1 MIGCVVRGVC
11 GAAAVSGIVF
21 LSWAGTAA
29 GAPAERPAYFQ
40 VVNPADKQR
49 EMQESSES
57 ATQMREVTAPQERT
71 TGTGTETRIETQVR
85 TETAPGE
92 PARVQLVEPPA
103 PRRSYELPPVDVVGE
118 VMPAMREE
126 QRVGPYAQP
135 RWTARRR
142 FPSTRVYVRPPGTA
156 EFEYWLRPTVTK
168 DGDTE
173 IRTLY
178 ELSVGFE
185 PRLQLDLYLRTDQE
199 GDDSEMLLGQQVEI
213 RYALADWGKI
223 WGNPTLYLEW
233 VGLEQRPDAVEA
245 KLLLGGELAERWH
258 WGSNLVGEFQT
269 GGEREYEYQLTGGVS
284 YTVVDSRLSLGG
296 EAQFIVADVKDD
308 RGDFG
313 TPTILL
319 GPSVQWKPTERIN
332 VTFAPLVGLTDE
344 SPDFR
349 AFFVFGYEF

>member
-1 MIGCVVRGVC
+1 MLVGV
-11 GAAAVSGIVF
+11 AAVAIHSIAVVSRGSGP
-21 LSWAGTAA
+21 AG
-29 GAPAERPAYFQ
+29 ERPYYLQ

-49 EMQESSES
+49 EAQEEAKANRVERVEARDASE
-57 ATQMREVTAPQERT
+57 APKDGRQ
-71 TGTGTETRIETQVR
+71 
-85 TETAPGE
+85 
-92 PARVQLVEPPA
+92 
-103 PRRSYELPPVDVVGE
+103 PRASYELPAVEVVGE
-118 VMPAMREE
+118 KASDLREE
-126 QRVGPYAQP
+126 QRVGPYEQP

-156 EFEYWLRPTVTK
+156 ELEYWLRPTITK

-185 PRLQLDLYLRTDQE
+185 PRLQLDLYFRTDQE
-199 GDDSEMLLGQQVEI
+199 GDDSEMLIGQQVEI

-233 VGLEQRPDAVEA
+233 VGLEQRPDKVEA

-258 WGSNLVGEFQT
+258 WGSNLVGEFEL
-269 GGEREYEYQLTGGVS
+269 GGEREYEYQLTGGAT
-284 YTVVDSRLSLGG
+284 YTVVDSKLSLGA
-296 EAQFIVADVKDD
+296 EAQLIVADVKDD

-319 GPSVQWKPTERIN
+319 GPRVQWKPTERLNI
-332 VTFAPLVGLTDE
+332 TFAPLVGLTDE

-349 AFFVFGYEF
+349 AFFVVGYEF

>member
-1 MIGCVVRGVC
+1 LGLVVAIGVACRC
-11 GAAAVSGIVF
+11 RA
-21 LSWAGTAA
+21 
-29 GAPAERPAYFQ
+29 Q

-49 EMQESSES
+49 EAQEAARDDARDRVEMTDTSVG
-57 ATQMREVTAPQERT
+57 AAPQ
-71 TGTGTETRIETQVR
+71 
-85 TETAPGE
+85 
-92 PARVQLVEPPA
+92 PAAPPA
-103 PRRSYELPPVDVVGE
+103 SPPRASYELPPVEVVGE
-118 VMPAMREE
+118 PAANLREE

-156 EFEYWLRPTVTK
+156 ELEYWLRPTVNK
-168 DGDTE
+168 DGSTE

-185 PRLQLDLYLRTDQE
+185 PRLQLDLYFRTDQE
-199 GDDSEMLLGQQVEI
+199 GDDAEMLVGHQFEV

-223 WGNPTLYLEW
+223 WGNPTLYFEW
-233 VGLEQRPDAVEA
+233 AGLEQRPDVFEA

-258 WGSNLVGEFQT
+258 WGSNLVGEFQL

-284 YTVVDSRLSLGG
+284 YTLEDSRLSLGG
-296 EAQFIVADVKDD
+296 EAQLIVSDVSGD

-313 TPTILL
+313 TPTIFL
-319 GPSVQWKPTERIN
+319 GPSVQFRPTDRLSFN
-332 VTFAPLVGLTDE
+332 FAPLVGLTDE

-349 AFFVFGYEF
+349 AFLVVGYEF